1 MAYVRT
7 HWTNNLTQLNEKNMN
22 NIEDGIEENTEHIS
36 QSDAEI
42 TSLKTRML
50 QAETDI
56 EDANDTIITEVSAR
70 QAADTTLQS
79 NITSE
84 ATTRQNT
91 DTQLQGQIT
100 ANYNEL
106 DGRVQDLDSKVTA
119 LKASRVTYS
128 DPDADGNIVI
138 TSIDV

>member
-1 MAYVRT
+1 MAYTRT
-7 HWTNNLTQLNEKNMN
+7 HWTNNLTQLNAKNMN

-36 QSDAEI
+36 QSDTEI
-42 TSLKTRML
+42 ASLKTRML
-50 QAETDI
+50 QAETNI
-56 EDANDTIITEVSAR
+56 EDANDAITAEVSAR

-84 ATTRQNT
+84 ATIRQNT

-106 DGRVQDLDSKVTA
+106 DGREEALNTRVTA
-119 LKASRVTYS
+119 LEAIHITYS
-128 DPDADGNIVI
+128 DPDSDGNIVI
-138 TSIDV
+138 TSTDV

>member
-7 HWTNNLTQLNEKNMN
+7 HWTNNLTQLNAKNMN
-22 NIEDGIEENTEHIS
+22 NIEDGIEENAEHIS
-36 QSDAEI
+36 QDGNEI
-42 TSLKTRML
+42 ASLKTRML
-50 QAETDI
+50 QVETDI
-56 EDANDTIITEVSAR
+56 EDANDAITAEVAAR

-84 ATTRQNT
+84 ATSRQNT

-106 DGRVQDLDSKVTA
+106 DGKVQGLDSRVTA
-119 LKASRVTYS
+119 LEAIHTTYS
-128 DPDADGNIVI
+128 DPDGDGNIVI
-138 TSIDV
+138 TSTDV